1 LRRAIELEILMV
13 LCELPATQHQ
23 ALVQRLQASPSVQ
36 EAVLKPLHVAQL
48 VLADQAAVAIGAQAK
63 RPY

>member
-1 LRRAIELEILMV
+1 MV